1 MSDEIKVTVVK
12 FPDRDNLMLR
22 YIDPMTGKPKHK
34 TSGTTNRKDAVK
46 AAGKWEAELREGR
59 YSAPCRIGWRDFCER
74 YEAEVLPQLA
84 PRTAEPRA
92 TIMAHIDRILSPRRV
107 TDLTA
112 DRLSYFQAELRKP
125 DPAIVARAE
134 AKVIKAKKLVDAAE
148 NPQELA
154 RAKSRLVLA
163 QEQLERAKKSK
174 SEATIK
180 GNLAHLRS
188 ILTWAV
194 AMGMLREVPIVQ
206 MPSRNLGGGLVR
218 GRPVTG
224 EEFDRMLARVP
235 DVRPDDSRSWER
247 YLRGLWLSGLR
258 LEESLRLSW
267 DADGDFVVDLS
278 GKFPRFRIY
287 AEAEK
292 GHKDR
297 LLPMTPDFAEWL
309 LETPKEERQGVVFH
323 LGPHG
328 GKQRSAKRVSR
339 TVSRIGEMAGVVVNK
354 DQGKFASCHDLR
366 RSFGT
371 RWASRVKPATLQLLM
386 RHSTIETTLRYYVAQ
401 DADDVA
407 AELWKAH
414 ETTESGN
421 RIGNNLQ
428 NPATNRATSS

>member
-1 MSDEIKVTVVK
+1 
-12 FPDRDNLMLR
+12 
-22 YIDPMTGKPKHK
+22 
-34 TSGTTNRKDAVK
+34 
-46 AAGKWEAELREGR
+46 
-59 YSAPCRIGWRDFCER
+59 
-74 YEAEVLPQLA
+74 
-84 PRTAEPRA
+84 
-92 TIMAHIDRILSPRRV
+92 
-107 TDLTA
+107 
-112 DRLSYFQAELRKP
+112 
-125 DPAIVARAE
+125 
-134 AKVIKAKKLVDAAE
+134 
-148 NPQELA
+148 
-154 RAKSRLVLA
+154 
-163 QEQLERAKKSK
+163 
-174 SEATIK
+174 
-180 GNLAHLRS
+180 
-188 ILTWAV
+188 
-194 AMGMLREVPIVQ
+194 MGMLREVPIVQ